1 MPTTLFAALLAGSL
15 AIATGAGQTPPAAP
29 PAAPPQAPPAGQTPP
44 QPGGRRGGAPPVEP
58 ITPSPSR
65 VLAPGAVVEKLA
77 GDFIFTEGP
86 TTDKAGNVYFVD
98 QDNNRIMK
106 YDTAGAL
113 STFMQPSGY
122 ANGMTFDN
130 QGNLI
135 AAADEKNE
143 MWSIDVAT
151 KKVTVLFSTY
161 QGKLLNGPND
171 VWVHPKSGR
180 IYFTDPYYLRRWWNR
195 GPSENLET
203 VYVYSPADKS
213 MVRLD
218 DELVQ
223 ANGIIGTPDGLTLY
237 VADIRGRKTFA
248 YDVAAD
254 GRLANKRLFCE
265 FGSDGMTIDSEGNVY
280 LTTGRAVQVFD
291 KAGQRI
297 ETITPPE
304 VPANVVFGGK
314 DMQTLFMTART
325 GFYAVKMRVKGVG
338 PQ

>member
-1 MPTTLFAALLAGSL
+1 MTSLLISGMAIGAVAAQNPAPVPPQP
-15 AIATGAGQTPPAAP
+15 AAGQT
-29 PAAPPQAPPAGQTPP
+29 QG
-44 QPGGRRGGAPPVEP
+44 GGRRGGAPAVPP

-65 VLAPGAVVEKLA
+65 VLVPGAGVEKIA

-106 YDTAGAL
+106 YDTAGVL
-113 STFMQPSGY
+113 TTFMQPSGY

-151 KKVTVLFSTY
+151 KKVTVLFSKY

-171 VWVHPKSGR
+171 VWVHPTTGR
-180 IYFTDPYYLRRWWNR
+180 IYFTDPYYQRRWWNR

-203 VYVYSPADKS
+203 VYMYSPADQS
-213 MVRLD
+213 VERLD
-218 DELVQ
+218 EQLGQ
-223 ANGIIGTPDGLTLY
+223 ANGIIGTADGRTLY
-237 VADIRGRKTFA
+237 VADVRNRQTFA
-248 YDVAAD
+248 YDIATD
-254 GRLANKRLFCE
+254 GRLTNKRLFCE
-265 FGSDGMTIDSEGNVY
+265 FGSDGMTIDSDGNVY

-291 KAGQRI
+291 KAGERI

-325 GFYAVKMRVKGVG
+325 GFYAVKTRVKGVG